1 MREIFSRSKEIRLAV
16 KESKTCK
23 CQSNG
28 DTMRCSWCGIT
39 VPKSVCRNG
48 ATVQSVIG
56 LPGSN
61 LKNGYLRIGKLN
73 LILD

>member
-1 MREIFSRSKEIRLAV
+1 
-16 KESKTCK
+16 
-23 CQSNG
+23 
-28 DTMRCSWCGIT
+28 MRCSWCGIT